1 MSTSDTDDLLIASQ
15 ISDTRI
21 ESSYEVET
29 AAGRRQ
35 TVLLVEFPTID
46 DLMVQGMRNVAGTI
60 KFRDIKYQSLMD
72 RDLVTQLVR
81 VHLPIER
88 SS

>member
-1 MSTSDTDDLLIASQ
+1 MSTDGTTDLLIASR
-15 ISDTRI
+15 ISDTRV

-29 AAGRRQ
+29 SPGRRQ
-35 TVLLVEFPTID
+35 TVQLVEFPTID
-46 DLMVQGMRNVAGTI
+46 DLMLQGMKNVAGSI
-60 KFRDIKYQSLMD
+60 KYTDIEYQSLMD

-81 VHLPIER
+81 VHLPIKR

>member
-21 ESSYEVET
+21 ESSYEIEP
-29 AAGRRQ
+29 APGRRQ
-35 TVLLVEFPTID
+35 TVRLVEFPTID
-46 DLMVQGMRNVAGTI
+46 DLMLHGMKSVAGSI
-60 KFRDIKYQSLMD
+60 KFKDIKYASVMD
-72 RDLVTQLVR
+72 RDLVTQLIR

>member
-21 ESSYEVET
+21 ESSYEIET

>member
-88 SS
+88 S

>member
-15 ISDTRI
+15 ISDARI
-21 ESSYEVET
+21 ESSYEIEPSP
-29 AAGRRQ
+29 GRRQ
-35 TVLLVEFPTID
+35 TVRLVEFPTID
-46 DLMVQGMRNVAGTI
+46 DLMLHGMKSVAGSV
-60 KFRDIKYQSLMD
+60 KFKDIKYASVMD
-72 RDLVTQLVR
+72 RDLVTQLIR